1 MTSKLPPLKLG
12 RIVNTK
18 RLLTL
23 SEEDLRTHLYIAGGS
38 RRGKTK
44 FIENILRQII
54 IGQRNNG
61 PGLLLLDPHG
71 TLYHDLAAFLTDH
84 RIGLKRRVLFV
95 DPSRDDFVV
104 PFNILRRR
112 HDADGREAEP
122 SVVARQV
129 LRALAYVWGAPSTQ
143 DTPRLHRHAL
153 NLLLTLYV
161 KGYTTN
167 EAYHY
172 LHAFDRELRRAL
184 TQDIALPSVAAHWNL
199 VNTMIQRDFLEAVE
213 STMNRFEPL
222 VSQPRLTRMFG
233 HPDRSIDFR
242 RALDEGWIILCNLAT
257 EGSQLDEDDAH
268 LLGTLLLAD
277 LWATAKDR
285 GKASGE
291 AITYMR
297 PFIVAIDEMQNFI
310 TPTIAKN
317 LAEASGFGL
326 RMILAH
332 QYPGQLTDDPK
343 HAEHGRL
350 LFKSILTNAANK
362 VVFGGLGH
370 DDDIGPLAD
379 VLYRGVLDPD
389 QVKLTL
395 YGTKP
400 VDYRVVYQKAYSR
413 STSTASGSS
422 TSTATMTGSSHAR
435 SGTHG
440 VGQTYDADGNI
451 LGTSYS
457 TADMDAFTSNIA
469 QTLGQAESWSD
480 SSTEGESDI
489 PMLMPV
495 LGKEVQSVQY
505 RNLEEQRYMVMA
517 ALFDQQ
523 QRQCVVR
530 LAGMQEPASIFT
542 PKVADAFSRPKTVD
556 SFIATS
562 YRDWPDLALPAP
574 EATDLVEQ
582 RRRQIVDELATLQ
595 AGSQED
601 APERAIMKTPAPM
614 LDAPSDKTQTIKL
627 PGIHLSPQD
636 QAILSDVF
644 ETRFTTIYHVSQLYF
659 RHRKDPSQGA
669 KEVLRRMVDAELL
682 EPKRGSFGYA
692 RLRDGSTQE
701 IRTVYIFQKKALD
714 TLIKANILPEFPKEE
729 WSRLRK
735 RYQGIR
741 TKTFQHEAGM
751 LDVKLMLQIALEGH
765 PRFRIQEF
773 GIWPYPYRFKAPPGA
788 EKDHQ
793 EPDGFLHLIEHV
805 RPGLPPVH
813 HYFYIEFDNHSN
825 EDRNKIVE
833 KAHAYNYHDE
843 HGGFRRFLRAPQDA
857 HRRDYPFRVCF
868 VVESPDAAKRR
879 DNIAIRL
886 AQEGYSTR
894 FPITTL
900 AEFCADPLGPIW
912 VLPRDYAPDA
922 APGIQKMALFESL
935 STSPEPSEVSQP
947 VLD

>member
-1 MTSKLPPLKLG
+1 MNTRVPPIKLG
-12 RIVNTK
+12 RIVNT
-18 RLLTL
+18 RSLLTL
-23 SEEDLRTHLYIAGGS
+23 SEEELRSHLYIAGGS

-44 FIENILRQII
+44 FIENILRQVI
-54 IGQRNNG
+54 IGQRRNG

-71 TLYHDLAAFLTDH
+71 TLYHDLAGFLTDH
-84 RIGLKRRVLFV
+84 QIGLKRRVLFV

-112 HDADGREAEP
+112 QDIEGREAEP

-129 LRALAYVWGAPSTQ
+129 LRALAYVWGASSTQ
-143 DTPRLHRHAL
+143 DTPRFHRHAL

-184 TQDIALPSVAAHWNL
+184 TQDIALPTVAAHWDL

-291 AITYMR
+291 DVERMR

-370 DDDIGPLAD
+370 DEDIGPLAD

-389 QVKLTL
+389 QIKLTL

-400 VDYRVVYQKAYSR
+400 VDYRVVYQKTYNR
-413 STSTASGSS
+413 SSSSGSGNSTS
-422 TSTATMTGSSHAR
+422 TSTATGVSDGR
-435 SGTHG
+435 SGTQNTG
-440 VGQTYDADGNI
+440 ESYDTDGNV

-457 TADMDAFTSNIA
+457 TAEMDAFTSNFS
-469 QTLGQAESWSD
+469 QTVGQTDSWSD
-480 SSTEGESDI
+480 SMSEGESDV

-505 RNLEEQRYMVMA
+505 RSLEEQRYMVMA
-517 ALFDQQ
+517 SLFDQQ

-530 LAGMQEPASIFT
+530 LVGMQEPLTIFT
-542 PKVADAFSRPKTVD
+542 PKVPDAFSRKKTVD
-556 SFIATS
+556 SFIAAS
-562 YRDWPDLALPAP
+562 YGEWSELALPAP
-574 EATDLVEQ
+574 EAIRLVEE
-582 RRRQIVDELATLQ
+582 RRVRIMDELARLQ
-595 AGSQED
+595 AGPQSE
-601 APERAIMKTPAPM
+601 PHERAIMTPSANM
-614 LDAPSDKTQTIKL
+614 VESSFDKTQTIKL
-627 PGIHLSPQD
+627 PGIHLSTQD
-636 QAILSDVF
+636 QAILFDVF
-644 ETRFTTIYHVSQLYF
+644 ETRFTTIYHAGLLYF

-669 KEVLRRMVDAELL
+669 KEAFRRMVKADLL
-682 EPKRGSFGYA
+682 EAKRGNFGYA
-692 RLRDGSTQE
+692 RLADGSSQE
-701 IRTVYIFQKKALD
+701 IRTIYVFTKNALD
-714 TLIKANILPEFPKEE
+714 VLVAENILPKTHQED
-729 WSRLRK
+729 WGRLRK

-741 TKTFQHEAGM
+741 TSSIEHEVGM
-751 LDVKLMLQIALEGH
+751 LDIKVALETALEVH
-765 PRFRIQEF
+765 PTFKIQEF
-773 GIWPYPYRFKAPPGA
+773 GIWPHPYRFKTPPGA
-788 EKDHQ
+788 DKEHQ
-793 EPDGFLHLIEHV
+793 EPDGFLHLIEDIG
-805 RPGLPPVH
+805 PGLEPIH
-813 HYFYIEFDNHSN
+813 HYFYFEFDHRAS
-825 EDRNKIVE
+825 EPLATIIQ
-833 KAHAYNYHDE
+833 KAAAYDYHDQK
-843 HGGFRRFLRAPQDA
+843 GGFRRFLGAPA
-857 HRRDYPFRVCF
+857 TANHRDYPFRVCF
-868 VVESPDAAKRR
+868 VVESPDAATRR
-879 DNIAIRL
+879 DNMAMRL

-900 AEFCADPLGPIW
+900 RDFCANPLGPIW
-912 VLPRDYAPDA
+912 VLPRDYAEGVSTD
-922 APGIQKMALFESL
+922 GKRTALLETL
-935 STSPEPSEVSQP
+935 STLNIDSENTPAV
-947 VLD
+947 VE